1 MVTLDLAETVHLYRK
16 PENINVQEIH
26 DRGAATAGTIYGPT
40 LLPQIFDT
48 WGSHKEDMKFNE
60 LFVAYGLYLS
70 DFEVMT
76 PLETEAVVYSII
88 SCLGLKGPGL
98 WHLRGI
104 GRLLGARDKGESKV
118 GDDRLRS
125 IEVQVMEMKEAA
137 LAVVNFVGRSFVVSA
152 NVGAW
157 ATIEDV
163 VNELDGW
170 GDD

>member
-1 MVTLDLAETVHLYRK
+1 MARSDTLYFYRK
-16 PENINVQEIH
+16 PRNINIQEIH
-26 DRGAATAGTIYGPT
+26 DRGAATADTVYGPN
-40 LLPQIFDT
+40 LLPQIFNT
-48 WGSHKEDMKFNE
+48 WGSHKEDVKFNE

-76 PLETEAVVYSII
+76 PLETEAVVYSTI

-104 GRLLGARDKGESKV
+104 GRLLGARDKGERKV
-118 GDDRLRS
+118 DDELLRR
-125 IEVQVMEMKEAA
+125 IEGQVRQMKEAVI
-137 LAVVNFVGRSFVVSA
+137 AVVRFVGNNFVESA
-152 NVGAW
+152 NVEAW

-170 GDD
+170 GND

>member
-1 MVTLDLAETVHLYRK
+1 V
-16 PENINVQEIH
+16 
-26 DRGAATAGTIYGPT
+26 
-40 LLPQIFDT
+40 
-48 WGSHKEDMKFNE
+48 KFNE

-76 PLETEAVVYSII
+76 PLETEAVVYSTI

-104 GRLLGARDKGESKV
+104 GRLLGARDKGEKKV
-118 GDDRLRS
+118 DDELLRS
-125 IEVQVMEMKEAA
+125 IEFQVREMKEAVM
-137 LAVVNFVGRSFVVSA
+137 AVVRFVGNSFVDSA
-152 NVGAW
+152 NVEAW